1 MSIFDSVNIAAVR
14 FRESGMRPVTILP
27 LDVTKS
33 QRQTT
38 NSQTTLQT
46 KVLKEVFIAK
56 IRQFSRF
63 YHLCKMQRHLY
74 KYLKFLPLHLGL
86 WVVVWLFYIYFFSY
100 ASDNS
105 RFVLWFSTS
114 LLPVTMATT
123 YVISY
128 YIIPKFLVSKKY
140 KLFALYIGYTVVC
153 SLFLI
158 VIVTFLNFI
167 FQSDFDIRNMPLLT
181 RNFVFIFILVYLVV
195 GIVSFVRLLRY
206 QYQISNK
213 NKQLENKLLE
223 GQLLLRQKE
232 LQYLK
237 QQIQPHFLFN
247 TLNTLYGFALRKSE
261 ETPELILKLS
271 QLMDYMLYQMDKP
284 YVALSEEIK
293 HLEAYIGLEKVRFRD
308 RLRVQ
313 MHTEIH
319 EDIQVPP
326 MLFLAFIENAFKHG
340 EAVKDFLDVDIYLKT
355 TSQEINFE
363 IRNTI
368 SDNRNSKKS
377 HGIGLQNTKKRLDTL
392 YPDAYT
398 LDIYQEDE
406 LYNVRLM
413 IQHTP
418 I

>member
-1 MSIFDSVNIAAVR
+1 
-14 FRESGMRPVTILP
+14 
-27 LDVTKS
+27 
-33 QRQTT
+33 
-38 NSQTTLQT
+38 
-46 KVLKEVFIAK
+46 
-56 IRQFSRF
+56 
-63 YHLCKMQRHLY
+63 MQSWLS

-86 WVVVWLFYIYFFSY
+86 WVVVWLFYVYFFSY

-114 LLPVTMATT
+114 LLPVTMVTT

-128 YIIPKFLVSKKY
+128 YIIPTFLVSKKY

-153 SLFLI
+153 SVFLI

-167 FQSDFDIRNMPLLT
+167 FQSDFDIRKMPLLT
-181 RNFVFIFILVYLVV
+181 RNFVFIFILVYIVV

-206 QYQISNK
+206 QYEISNK
-213 NKQLENKLLE
+213 NRQLENKLLE

-232 LQYLK
+232 LKYLK

-308 RLRVQ
+308 RLRVH
-313 MHTEIH
+313 MHKNIH

-340 EAVKDFLDVDIYLKT
+340 EAINDFLDVTLLLT
-355 TSQEINFE
+355 TTNEKIHFE
-363 IRNTI
+363 ISNTL
-368 SDNRNSKKS
+368 SDKSNIPKKS
-377 HGIGLQNTKKRLDTL
+377 HGIGLHNAKKRLDTL
-392 YPDAYT
+392 YPNAYT
-398 LDIYQEDE
+398 LDISQQEE
-406 LYNVRLM
+406 EYKVRLT
-413 IQHTP
+413 IQHTA